1 MDSKHHI
8 SHRKKRSHRRIK
20 RGERKVLLI
29 AAPITI
35 ATALVISFAITG
47 IPKLY
52 HTIYRNVT
60 QDIIID
66 REKILGSAVRNETD
80 IKKGYEKKYRENTK
94 DGWKKG
100 YEEILQNTNP
110 DKIKELEKKHK
121 KLKKLEKH

>member
-1 MDSKHHI
+1 MNNKHHI

-20 RGERKVLLI
+20 RGERKVLLV
-29 AAPITI
+29 AAPLAI
-35 ATALVISFAITG
+35 ATALGISLAITG

-52 HTIYRNVT
+52 HTIFRNVT

-94 DGWKKG
+94 EDWKKS
-100 YEEILQNTNP
+100 YEKILQNTDP
-110 DKIKELEKKHK
+110 DKIKELEKKYK